1 MITNHP
7 TKRSV
12 MNEALERKKQI
23 LMEYDK
29 TISETEAAY
38 NKIMESSQALLHVL
52 RREAKNLD
60 KKSCDHWKQWWICW
74 NMNSVTSIFKA
85 REVLDESN
93 RRHSNIHCLRFYCDK
108 ELKNP
113 FAFYDSWP
121 WSSNSCWWDVW
132 LTVHNC
138 ISYFLL
144 YTCWP
149 ASKVLGSY
157 LVS

>member
-60 KKSCDHWKQWWICW
+60 KKSCDH
-74 NMNSVTSIFKA
+74 
-85 REVLDESN
+85 
-93 RRHSNIHCLRFYCDK
+93 
-108 ELKNP
+108 
-113 FAFYDSWP
+113 
-121 WSSNSCWWDVW
+121 
-132 LTVHNC
+132 
-138 ISYFLL
+138 
-144 YTCWP
+144 
-149 ASKVLGSY
+149 
-157 LVS
+157 